1 MPLQYDRRF
10 LERCSA
16 ATVQRA
22 TFTRRSGFTLV
33 ELLVVMAI
41 IAILIGLLLPAVQA
55 IREAARQVQCRNHLK
70 QIALACHHYQSAYRV
85 LPGYGGEK
93 PPYLVHLPEGRGPN
107 SEMNAG
113 PWIAQAMP
121 FFEQGDLAL
130 PLGKLASDPAVTP
143 TDEIR
148 ALVSVAISVLNC
160 PTRRDARAYPLFEP
174 YKSRYGE
181 VGARTDYAMNGGAAV
196 VSTVDHRIIT
206 NQQDGIWTMG
216 KTNRFSDVLDGLSN
230 TYFVGEKA
238 MDSLRYTSGNCFG
251 DRAPLA
257 GYTGVGASVHSYM
270 RFAARPPQMDKP
282 NNCLSCHDF
291 GSAHPAGWNVA
302 FADGSVSLQTFTM
315 DINIHRANAS
325 VNGREVPSGER

>member
-1 MPLQYDRRF
+1 MPLQHHSRLRQRF
-10 LERCSA
+10 RA
-16 ATVQRA
+16 ATVQQA
-22 TFTRRSGFTLV
+22 VISRRSGFTLI
-33 ELLVVMAI
+33 ELLVVITI

-70 QIALACHHYQSAYRV
+70 QIALACHNYQSAYRV

-93 PPYLVHLPEGRGPN
+93 PPYLVHLPEGRGRN
-107 SEMNAG
+107 SEMSAG

-121 FFEQGDLAL
+121 FFEQGDLAI
-130 PLGKLASDPAVTP
+130 PLGKLASDPVVTP
-143 TDEIR
+143 TDDIQK
-148 ALVSVAISVLNC
+148 LVSAAVSVLNC
-160 PTRRDARAYPLFEP
+160 PTRRDAKAYPLYEP
-174 YKSRYGE
+174 YKSRYGD

-196 VSTVDHRIIT
+196 VSTVDHRVIT
-206 NQQDGIWTMG
+206 NQLDGIWTMG
-216 KTNRFSDVLDGLSN
+216 KTKRFSDVLDGLSN
-230 TYFVGEKA
+230 TYLIGEKA
-238 MDSLRYTSGNCFG
+238 MDSLRYTTGNCFG

-257 GYTGVGASVHSYM
+257 GYTEIGASVHSYM

-302 FADGSVSLQTFTM
+302 LADGSVSLQSFTM

-325 VNGREVPSGER
+325 VNGREVSTYQH